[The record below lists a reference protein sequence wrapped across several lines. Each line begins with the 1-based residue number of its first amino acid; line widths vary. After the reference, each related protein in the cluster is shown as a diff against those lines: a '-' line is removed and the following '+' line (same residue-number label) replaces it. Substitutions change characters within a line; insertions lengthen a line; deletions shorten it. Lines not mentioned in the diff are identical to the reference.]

1 MNIEVNMYSEI
12 PLYAQITQQMK
23 KMITDGI
30 LMEGYSL
37 PSIRALSQE
46 LGVSIITARR
56 AYTELEKDGY
66 VITIPAKGTFV
77 ARGHKERLRQ
87 IGVER
92 LEIAA
97 AQVAD
102 FALVLGVDKEELLG
116 LIAEAYE
123 KEKDNESSQMR
134 EKRWK
139 STKIHFSL

>member
-1 MNIEVNMYSEI
+1 MNIEINMYSEV
-12 PLYAQITQQMK
+12 PLYVQITQQMK
-23 KMITDGI
+23 RMITDGV
-30 LMEGYSL
+30 LMEGFSL
-37 PSIRALSQE
+37 PSIRMLAQD

-92 LEIAA
+92 LQVAA
-97 AQVAD
+97 AQIAD
-102 FALVLGVDKEELLG
+102 FALVLGVDKHEFLD
-116 LIAEAYE
+116 LIEKAYE
-123 KEKDNESSQMR
+123 QEQNSESLAMR

-139 STKIHFSL
+139 STKVNFSL